1 MGDTTVKKIDSKQS
15 PQGKEG
21 QKYLATGKSISMRL
35 WQEEPDD
42 KAKPA
47 SKRAYET
54 VGYVIKGSAEL
65 HIEGQMVKL
74 NEGDSWLVPKD
85 AEHNYKILQSFT
97 AVEATHPPAEI
108 HDRDETVCAEDKT
121 KQAQEIVGNIPRV
134 NDEVTSNTE
143 PREAQPAE
151 HLEVET
157 KK

>member
-74 NEGDSWLVPKD
+74 NKATAGLCQKMQSITTKYCSHLLQLKRPIHQLKYMTETRQSAQKTRLVQMTK
-85 AEHNYKILQSFT
+85 AQQLTK
-97 AVEATHPPAEI
+97 PA
-108 HDRDETVCAEDKT
+108 
-121 KQAQEIVGNIPRV
+121 
-134 NDEVTSNTE
+134 
-143 PREAQPAE
+143 
-151 HLEVET
+151 
-157 KK
+157 